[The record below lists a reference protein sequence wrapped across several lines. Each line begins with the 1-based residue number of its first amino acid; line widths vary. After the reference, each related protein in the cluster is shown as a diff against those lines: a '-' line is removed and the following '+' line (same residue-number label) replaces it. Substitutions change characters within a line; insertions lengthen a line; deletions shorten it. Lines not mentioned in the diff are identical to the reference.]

1 MKLNYIT
8 IMVRNLSDSLK
19 FYKELAGLKELRKIE
34 LPHGNIVFLANNEGE
49 TMLELIE
56 MPDSEKVQTKG
67 MVISFT
73 VEDELETVHD
83 KALAFGYKPSDI
95 IEHAP
100 KPKHFT
106 VKDPDE
112 MIIEFS
118 K

>member
-1 MKLNYIT
+1 MKLSYIT

-19 FYKELAGLKELRKIE
+19 FYKELVGLKELRKIE

-49 TMLELIE
+49 TMLELVEI
-56 MPDSEKVQTKG
+56 PDSEKVQING
-67 MVISFT
+67 MVISFSAK
-73 VEDELETVHD
+73 DELETVHD
-83 KALAFGYKPSDI
+83 KALALGYNPSNI

-100 KPKHFT
+100 KPKYFT

-112 MIIEFS
+112 MTIEFS